1 MCILSLFSYDKNDKC
16 LLLIWFRCLWEI
28 FLNACGIL
36 WKRNDSRWALLVKSS
51 RGAYIRIIRITD
63 LWIWPDSYA
72 YNCMNKSGEILNIMR
87 SLVFWEITCCHFELM
102 NSYVQSPCSYHSATY
117 STYAKSLKYFMW
129 YFLENKI
136 ISSPYNLTFCCL
148 PYLLSVKPY
157 RINHLSNPVNLRN
170 SKSDIA
176 HGAVMEWNHN
186 SAHLNPFNFS
196 FLPWIEV

>member
-1 MCILSLFSYDKNDKC
+1 MPLGNLPE
-16 LLLIWFRCLWEI
+16 CLWNSVKKKQQQMGSPCEK
-28 FLNACGIL
+28 LSWSLHKKYQNY
-36 WKRNDSRWALLVKSS
+36 WLVNMAWQL
-51 RGAYIRIIRITD
+51 R
-63 LWIWPDSYA
+63 
-72 YNCMNKSGEILNIMR
+72 MNKSSEMLNIMR

-102 NSYVQSPCSYHSATY
+102 NSSVQSPCSYHSATY
-117 STYAKSLKYFMW
+117 STYPKSLKYFMW

-136 ISSPYNLTFCCL
+136 ISS

-170 SKSDIA
+170 GKSDIA

>member
-1 MCILSLFSYDKNDKC
+1 MPLGNLPE
-16 LLLIWFRCLWEI
+16 CLWNSVKKKQQQMGSPCEK
-28 FLNACGIL
+28 LSWSLHKKYQNY
-36 WKRNDSRWALLVKSS
+36 WLVNMAWHL
-51 RGAYIRIIRITD
+51 R
-63 LWIWPDSYA
+63 
-72 YNCMNKSGEILNIMR
+72 MNKSSEMLNIMR

-102 NSYVQSPCSYHSATY
+102 NSSVQSPCSYHSAMY
-117 STYAKSLKYFMW
+117 STYPKSLKYFMW

-170 SKSDIA
+170 GKSDIA